1 MSGAER
7 DTATDARMD
16 LAEAFRTATG
26 QQLSEA
32 GEAGLRR
39 FAEAAGIKGNDALW
53 MILFGFEMYRNLY
66 ADVPRQVGEAAGL
79 VVRQE
84 AEALREHGERVKAA
98 MQAAMA
104 EKAGDMHKALIAEL
118 LRELKSGAARK
129 VIEEQAR
136 EAMKNPMQD
145 AAGKL
150 ERLAAAAHSATD
162 RYQAAHKGVGGLVGL
177 LTVGV
182 VAGLVGGLLVRLLS

>member
-1 MSGAER
+1 MSAAEQDR
-7 DTATDARMD
+7 ATDARMD

-39 FAEAAGIKGNDALW
+39 FAEAAGIRGNDALW

-66 ADVPRQVGEAAGL
+66 ADVPRQVSEAAGL

-84 AEALREHGERVKAA
+84 ADALHEHGERVKEA

-104 EKAGDMHKALIAEL
+104 EKASDMHAKLIAQL
-118 LRELKSGAARK
+118 LRELQGGAVRK

-136 EAMKNPMQD
+136 EAIKGPVQD

-162 RYQAAHKGVGGLVGL
+162 RYDAAHKGLGGWFAL
-177 LTVGV
+177 LAVGV
-182 VAGLVGGLLVRLLS
+182 LAGLVGGLTVGLLH